1 MVNNVSLIRNLM
13 KFDNPGDFYFLQI
26 LRRRKD
32 NPGLERDMYVLS
44 DHYFHSFEEFDAAI
58 PGIIKECDENNARA
72 YFRFNVRNK
81 KKINLQLIKRITDL
95 VIDGNKQGLR
105 RLIEKASENHDSA
118 SDDFDFRII
127 EEAIASIR
135 KNDVAAFPKTY
146 ASIAGEFHTDVD
158 KKWILDVD
166 WKDFPEELLEAS
178 IQKLE
183 FIATELQAQTG
194 REPLLYRIPT
204 KNGIHYIVR
213 PFNLQKFRDYF
224 PQMDVHRDNPTCLYI
239 P

>member
-1 MVNNVSLIRNLM
+1 
-13 KFDNPGDFYFLQI
+13 
-26 LRRRKD
+26 
-32 NPGLERDMYVLS
+32 
-44 DHYFHSFEEFDAAI
+44 
-58 PGIIKECDENNARA
+58 
-72 YFRFNVRNK
+72 VRNK

-105 RLIEKASENHDSA
+105 RLIEKASENHDST

-183 FIATELQAQTG
+183 FTATELQAQTG

-204 KNGIHYIVR
+204 KNGVHYIVR
-213 PFNLQKFRDYF
+213 PFNLQKFKDYF
-224 PQMDVHRDNPTCLYI
+224 PTMDIHKDNPTCLYI

>member
-13 KFDNPGDFYFLQI
+13 KFEKPGDFYFLQI

-32 NPGLERDMYVLS
+32 NPGLERDMNVLS

-58 PGIIKECDENNARA
+58 PAIIKECDENNARA
-72 YFRFNVRNK
+72 YFRLNIRNK
-81 KKINLQLIKRITDL
+81 KKVNLQLIKRITDL
-95 VIDGNKQGLR
+95 VIDGNRQGLR
-105 RLIEKASENHDSA
+105 RLIERTSLKFDSA
-118 SDDFDFRII
+118 SEDFDFRII
-127 EEAIASIR
+127 EEAIEAIR
-135 KNDVAAFPKTY
+135 KNDVKAFPNTY
-146 ASIAGEFHTDVD
+146 ASIAGEFHSDPD

-166 WKDFPEELLEAS
+166 WKDFPEDLIDFY

-183 FIATELQAQTG
+183 ALAIELQAQTG

-204 KNGIHYIVR
+204 KNGIPYIVR
-213 PFNLQKFRDYF
+213 PFNLKIFRDHF
-224 PQMDVHRDNPTCLYI
+224 PQMDVHKENPTILYV